1 MIWGTPFQGSL
12 NESHFWISHSLAEYL
27 PLSLNGSIMITLCSH
42 KFTERLVRC
51 GEDVVNMG
59 SMKVEVT
66 KALLIK
72 KFKRTE

>member
-1 MIWGTPFQGSL
+1 
-12 NESHFWISHSLAEYL
+12 
-27 PLSLNGSIMITLCSH
+27 MITLCSH